1 MKTKRYFLLSVCLHA
16 VLITGAVA
24 LSSIPEEEKEEEI
37 ILELSMDASAQE
49 SPIRMNS
56 QPASSKLTTAS
67 TERIEKTEITSVIKK
82 EEQETIQNE
91 AFEEPKPIA
100 TAHATVTAVPL
111 KEIIPTPSPSLPV
124 EKINAEEEYL
134 DDHLSSIRDLL
145 LKYRKYPSQ
154 AARLKQEGVVKVT
167 FRLKQNGEIEDI
179 RILGSSGYDILDSDA
194 MALIQKTAEY
204 FPKPP
209 KTVRIT
215 VPLNY
220 ALKVRT

>member
-37 ILELSMDASAQE
+37 ILELSMDASTQE
-49 SPIRMNS
+49 SPIRMS
-56 QPASSKLTTAS
+56 PQPASPKMTTAS
-67 TERIEKTEITSVIKK
+67 TERIEKNEITSVIKK

-100 TAHATVTAVPL
+100 NAQATVTAVPL

>member
-37 ILELSMDASAQE
+37 ILELSMDASTQE
-49 SPIRMNS
+49 SPIRMS
-56 QPASSKLTTAS
+56 PQPASPKMTTAS
-67 TERIEKTEITSVIKK
+67 TERIEKNEITSVIKK
-82 EEQETIQNE
+82 EEQETIHNE

-100 TAHATVTAVPL
+100 NAQATVTAVPL

-134 DDHLSSIRDLL
+134 DDHLSFIRDLL

>member
-37 ILELSMDASAQE
+37 ILELSMDASTQE
-49 SPIRMNS
+49 SPIRMS
-56 QPASSKLTTAS
+56 PQPASPKMTTAS
-67 TERIEKTEITSVIKK
+67 TERIEKNEMTSVIKK

-91 AFEEPKPIA
+91 AFEEPKPIV
-100 TAHATVTAVPL
+100 TAQATVIAVPL
-111 KEIIPTPSPSLPV
+111 KEIIPTPPPSLPV
-124 EKINAEEEYL
+124 EKINTEEEYL
-134 DDHLSSIRDLL
+134 DDHLSTIRDLL
-145 LKYRKYPSQ
+145 VKYRKYPSQ